1 MTKKEAEKILQIMKT
16 ADGGCIYRVRD
27 LFRLFVK
34 EFPEFSNL
42 AEKIFF
48 EEFEEELEKIKAQSI
63 LKSKK
68 WEESQGKV
76 TIPWRSG

>member
-48 EEFEEELEKIKAQSI
+48 EEFEEELE
-63 LKSKK
+63 
-68 WEESQGKV
+68 E
-76 TIPWRSG
+76 